1 MSNII
6 DFFPKNYNPL
16 PQQQELLTAIDKA
29 FKSGKKFVICSAPT
43 GSGKSFLSKTL
54 SNQSNSPSELFVDLI
69 KTHSAFDQDQFGS
82 YVNEDTCNSQPK
94 FGATALTITKN
105 LQNQYN
111 QLFTDS
117 DILKGKTNYI
127 CQVDTEYNVEMAPC
141 VFLSKLK
148 DECLTKNKCL
158 YYNARRDALINKFNI
173 FNYSMFMA
181 LPDHVKKREF
191 LICDEASELEDEFV
205 KRFSRHINSK
215 ILKRLDYNKTPPIN
229 DYKKFRTWL
238 IGLMSSLEDEV
249 GKLKNTLNRRKG
261 DVSMADRQ
269 RYSLFKNLM
278 MSLKMTL
285 ETWDKCEYLIEKD
298 KDGYMLTPLK
308 VDTLSKYIFEHGD
321 KILLMSATIID
332 PHNFAKTLGIT
343 NYEYIESKS
352 VFDPKKAPIYVSN
365 KVRLNYKT
373 LKPSLPWVT
382 EQIKQICATHKN
394 EKGILHTHTMEITD
408 FIKEKVG
415 NDPRFIFREPG
426 QDNEYIV
433 KLHAESPNNTILV
446 SPSLSFGVDLKDDL
460 ARFQIIVKAAYL
472 PLGNERIK
480 KLFKLDPTWYLDKML
495 TNLIQACGRGVRSKD
510 DYCTTYILDGCV
522 YDAILSNKSKLP
534 TYFIDRFV

>member
-16 PQQQELLTAIDKA
+16 PQQQELLSAIDKA

-54 SNQSNSPSELFVDLI
+54 SNQSNSPSDLFVDLI

-82 YVNEDTCNSQPK
+82 YVNEDICNSQPK

-394 EKGILHTHTMEITD
+394 EKGIIHTHTMEITD